1 MTRRWALNL
10 LLLILVAALA
20 TLVRREL
27 EVSERIST
35 LTGLEPD
42 QIAEIVLDRPGDPEI
57 RLARTSQG
65 WRMQAPYEVAAEAGR
80 VDQLVRI
87 AATMVH
93 RTLPNAPDAEGLG
106 TDPGRVRLTLDGL
119 GLRFGDTDPLGER
132 RYVAVGD
139 RVHLIDD
146 GFQHHLL
153 AAAEDYVARRLLPP
167 GFRPGAGTLEGEP
180 LPASALEELGG
191 LTAERVEPLGEE
203 ISGRLL
209 SLEPAGGEG
218 SGLRFLISED
228 ARVWTR
234 LDLRLRYLL
243 GEPPF
248 WALGEEA
255 PAPAGEADT
264 LPAPTE

>member
-1 MTRRWALNL
+1 MSKRWALNL

-27 EVSERIST
+27 EVSQRIST
-35 LTGLEPD
+35 LTGLDPD
-42 QIAEIVLDRPGDPEI
+42 QIAEIVLDRPGEPEM
-57 RLARTSQG
+57 RLARTPQG
-65 WRMQAPYEVAAEAGR
+65 WRMQAPYEVTADARR

-93 RTLPNAPDAEGLG
+93 RTLPNAPETGRLG
-106 TDPGRVRLTLDGL
+106 TDPGQVRLTLDGL
-119 GLRFGDTDPLGER
+119 ELRVGDTDPVGER
-132 RYVAVGD
+132 RYVAIGD

-167 GFRPGAGTLEGEP
+167 GFRPAAGTLEGEP

-191 LTAERVEPLGEE
+191 LSAERVEPLGEE

-209 SLEPAGGEG
+209 SLEPVEG
-218 SGLRFLISED
+218 SSGLRFLISED

-255 PAPAGEADT
+255 PAPAGEADVI
-264 LPAPTE
+264 PAPTE

>member
-203 ISGRLL
+203 ISGRVL
-209 SLEPAGGEG
+209 SLEPLEGG

-255 PAPAGEADT
+255 PASAGEADAIPT
-264 LPAPTE
+264 PTE